1 MVCRRGG
8 LPDFW
13 TLGPLVLWTIC
24 LAACAPNH
32 LPDQDLRILTA
43 QPSAKMPPG
52 DLWKDFEKDVVAA
65 RAQYFGQ
72 AIDLSGRIT
81 SIEADTSKGRHIFFS
96 QVGDRGI
103 RARLLDDRAGETLKD
118 LKGGDRVTLRC
129 FCEGFDE
136 RKDLVL
142 KSCIRP

>member
-103 RARLLDDRAGETLKD
+103 RARLLDGREAGNIENHLQEKKIPYR
-118 LKGGDRVTLRC
+118 LSSA
-129 FCEGFDE
+129 GFDM

-142 KSCIRP
+142 K